1 MTKLS
6 KLSDDELV
14 AFFEEGDVAAFEE
27 IYNRY
32 WLELYKAAYKRIRD
46 REAAQE
52 IIQNFFT
59 TFWLNR
65 RHLTIHSSLKGYLFT
80 SIKYSVLNYKRAE
93 SVKNAY
99 KESLSIVKDN
109 QFENSTENYI
119 NYKDLKEK
127 VDTFVNQLPNKCRS
141 VFELSRNQHKTN
153 REIAQ
158 QLQISEKTVE
168 NHLTKAIRYLR
179 TNIDALIVIAA
190 IIKR

>member
-1 MTKLS
+1 MTKLVN
-6 KLSDDELV
+6 LSDDELI
-14 AFFEEGDVAAFEE
+14 ALFERGDIAAFEE

-32 WLELYKAAYKRIRD
+32 WLDLYRSAFKRIKE

-52 IIQNFFT
+52 IVQNFFT

-65 RHLTIHSSLKGYLFT
+65 RRLKIHASLQGYLHT
-80 SIKYSVLNYKRAE
+80 SIKYLVLNYKRAE
-93 SVKNAY
+93 AIKNAY
-99 KESLSIVKDN
+99 NESLLTVKDS

-119 NYKDLKEK
+119 NYKELKET

-141 VFELSRNQHKTN
+141 VFELSRNHHKTN

-168 NHLTKAIRYLR
+168 SHLTKAIRYLR
-179 TNIDALIVIAA
+179 TNIDALIVL
-190 IIKR
+190 IILTKR